1 MRELIN
7 IIESELTEATG
18 LAGRNTGDIFVDENG
33 NEVLFT
39 NLKFYPETGRFDTK
53 EEMID
58 LVVQVGQALQ
68 SQDVEVVE
76 TNGDRGMLAFGV
88 AQFSYPDGKVRAY
101 IRYFKQ
107 IAYNFRANFWDNG
120 AIPGLKL
127 GKKSSVKLRAGYAPS
142 DVLTQLEN
150 LTPQD
155 IIDQIAAKFG
165 ADSVFTTIAQQV
177 AQGGQSNIEVPAE
190 SINFEAFRDLFC
202 EMLHPIALM
211 SGFYTGNAGT
221 AEKKFLKNEGFGSTL
236 INFSTSKTEGLSDS
250 LLVSP
255 SGATIKVSSKSKVN
269 SAKAGIGNI
278 ANEVSKLEPGNN
290 LYKKYQAE
298 IEFIQW
304 VDQNPATTGV
314 INYAEKIGLIDSNEA
329 LVIKGLAES
338 KESWININNNLD
350 GIQWMTPKLKKMW
363 QRRKPADPAKAVPF
377 YHMVT
382 ATAFELADYMNT
394 KSGFSQAASVIL
406 NNGALLQIYTNVKNM
421 GGKII
426 IFPFQT
432 TYPGETVTGVL
443 VDAGTRYKS
452 TSIDGK
458 LGFEILRNGAK
469 PMANDDQV
477 DGNPPS
483 KTAATISKPK
493 PPGTTMGVDDIKPS
507 REKRSTNVGSG
518 RERR

>member
-7 IIESELTEATG
+7 ILENNLTEATG
-18 LAGRNTGDIFVDENG
+18 LAGRNTGDIFVDDNG

-39 NLKFYPETGRFDTK
+39 NLKFYPETGRFATK

-58 LVVQVGQALQ
+58 VVAQLGEALQ
-68 SQDVEVVE
+68 KQGVDVVE
-76 TNGDRGMLAFGV
+76 TNTDRGMLAFGV
-88 AQFSYPDGKVRAY
+88 AQFSYPDGQTRAY

-165 ADSVFTTIAQQV
+165 SDSVMVQIAQRV

-190 SINFEAFRDLFC
+190 GINFEAFRDLFC
-202 EMLHPIALM
+202 EMLHPIALL
-211 SGFYTGNAGT
+211 SGFFTGNAGT

-269 SAKAGIGNI
+269 SAKASISNI
-278 ANEVSKLEPGNN
+278 ANEVNKLEAGNP
-290 LYKKYQAE
+290 LYKKYQKE
-298 IEFIQW
+298 LEFIEW
-304 VDQNPATTGV
+304 VNSNSAIGGV
-314 INYAEKIGLIDSNEA
+314 IGFAEKVNILTSQEVA
-329 LVIKGLAES
+329 AIKQLADTRET
-338 KESWININNNLD
+338 WTNINNNLD
-350 GIQWMTPKLKKMW
+350 SINWFTPTLRKMW
-363 QRRKPADPAKAVPF
+363 MRRKPADPNKAVPF
-377 YHMVT
+377 YHMIT
-382 ATAFELADYMNT
+382 ATAFEVADYINNN
-394 KSGFSQAASVIL
+394 SNFSQAASTVL
-406 NNGALLQIYTNVKNM
+406 NNGALIQIYTNVKNM

-426 IFPFQT
+426 LFPFQT
-432 TYPGETVTGVL
+432 TYPGETVTGVI

-469 PMANDDQV
+469 PTVDDPAV
-477 DGNPPS
+477 DGQPVS
-483 KTAATISKPK
+483 KTSAVAKPK
-493 PPGTTMGVDDIKPS
+493 APGKTLGVDDIGGS
-507 REKRSTNVGSG
+507 REKRDTNQSIG

>member
-7 IIESELTEATG
+7 ILENNLTEATG
-18 LAGRNTGDIFVDENG
+18 LAGRNTGDIFVDDNG

-39 NLKFYPETGRFDTK
+39 NLKFYPETGRFATK

-58 LVVQVGQALQ
+58 VVAQLGEALQ
-68 SQDVEVVE
+68 KQGVDIVE
-76 TNGDRGMLAFGV
+76 TNTDRGMLAFGV
-88 AQFSYPDGKVRAY
+88 AQFSYPDGQTRAY

-165 ADSVFTTIAQQV
+165 GDSVLVQIAQRV

-190 SINFEAFRDLFC
+190 GINFEAFRDLFC

-211 SGFYTGNAGT
+211 SGFFTGNAGT
-221 AEKKFLKNEGFGSTL
+221 AEKKFLKNEGFGATQ
-236 INFSTSKTEGLSDS
+236 INFSVSKTEGLSDS

-255 SGATIKVSSKSKVN
+255 SGATIKISSKSKVN
-269 SAKAGIGNI
+269 SAKASIGNI
-278 ANEVSKLEPGNN
+278 ANEIKKLEPGSA
-290 LYKKYQAE
+290 LYRKYQNELAFVE
-298 IEFIQW
+298 WI
-304 VDQNPATTGV
+304 DANPATTGV
-314 INYAEKIGLIDSNEA
+314 LGYAEKLGLIS
-329 LVIKGLAES
+329 S
-338 KESWININNNLD
+338 KEANTIRQLADTRETWIDIHNNLD
-350 GIQWMTPKLKKMW
+350 NVAWMTPTLQKMW
-363 QRRKPADPAKAVPF
+363 LRRKPADPAKAVPY
-377 YHMVT
+377 YHMV
-382 ATAFELADYMNT
+382 AAAAFAVADYMNT
-394 KSGFSQAASVIL
+394 KSNFSEATSVVL
-406 NNGALLQIYTNVKNM
+406 NNGALIQIYTNIKNM

-426 IFPFQT
+426 LFPFQT
-432 TYPGETVTGVL
+432 TYPGETITGVL

-469 PMANDDQV
+469 PMASDSQV
-477 DGNPPS
+477 DGQPAVKQTAKPKAPS
-483 KTAATISKPK
+483 TTLSADDISKPR
-493 PPGTTMGVDDIKPS
+493 D
-507 REKRSTNVGSG
+507 RRSTNKGLG